1 MTFVRKTFR
10 VRTSI
15 SLPVPITDALFSCC
29 SCQCQK
35 MESAQARVQSAAT
48 AVYEELDKAVLRKI
62 QVCI

>member
-15 SLPVPITDALFSCC
+15 SLPVPIINALFSC